1 MLIKGFVSNIRNE
14 LTTIKEKLLPSTR
27 TNALKPELVIGD
39 LRIDK
44 GHFLNKLSSC
54 GSSLICVATKKETLD
69 CINQKS
75 NKGFVSSFNWI
86 PLCGNNKELAIILG
100 QAVIYSSFWREEY
113 RFWLD
118 TAGFCVAA
126 LFAHTSTLENPRPA
140 TAYEV
145 LNTLSPEVN
154 ELVNSPNKIASQLA
168 GLFRNADFKLRGQ
181 IIEHIKRKLSWLNDS
196 DFKWLTCTNLQQPD
210 FNKLTEQNVCLCLDL
225 TKKDPKEIF
234 SLSALFCNYVFY
246 QLKDDNSENTNHFF
260 IDDLSNVG
268 YMQDLFASHSPIK
281 WCKKGVVLGISSLG
295 ELEKLYSQQQVKT
308 ALEQCLVVQGH

>member
-39 LRIDK
+39 LTAH
-44 GHFLNKLSSC
+44 GAPFLNKLSSC
-54 GSSLICVATKKETLD
+54 DSSLICVATRKETLD

-75 NKGFVSSFNWI
+75 NRAFVKSFNWI
-86 PLCGNNKELAIILG
+86 PLCGSDEKLAIILG
-100 QAVIYSSFWREEY
+100 QAVIYSSFWGEES

-118 TAGFCVAA
+118 MAGFCVAA

-154 ELVNSPNKIASQLA
+154 ELVNSPNKIARQFA
-168 GLFRNADFKLRGQ
+168 ELFRNADFKLRGQ
-181 IIEHIKRKLSWLNDS
+181 IIEHIECKLSWLNDS
-196 DFKWLTCTNLQQPD
+196 DFKWLTCSNLQRPD
-210 FNKLTEQNVCLCLDL
+210 FSKLTEQNISLCLDL

-234 SLSALFCNYVFY
+234 SLSALFCNYVFH
-246 QLKDDNSENTNHFF
+246 QLKQNSSENTVYFF
-260 IDDLSNVG
+260 IDDLSSVG
-268 YMQDLFASHSPIK
+268 YMHHLFALYSPIN
-281 WCKKGVVLGISSLG
+281 WCKKGVVLGISSLAK
-295 ELEKLYSQQQVKT
+295 LEKLYSESQVKT
-308 ALEQCLVVQGH
+308 ALEKCLVVQGH